1 MTCHCCG
8 AEYVE
13 IMEDVYKCVICS
25 HIHRLFVGD
34 SIEYHQNQYRK
45 DERRTSDEISED
57 GVIKEK
63 FHKNREKIVSN
74 RIEIIKEY
82 VTKEMEC
89 LDIGAG
95 AGTFANKLKEKCKNV
110 ECTELDMNLINECRN
125 LGFKTY
131 TEDFLEIKFDKKY
144 DFVSAWHVLEHV
156 DSIQDFTSKLS
167 KVSKNLVCIEI
178 PLLQALDGTGR
189 TRKLVSPN
197 VGNYDGHA
205 HYFCKD
211 SFINLFKE
219 KFDILE
225 IKEGVQTPAL
235 FSIMRVKNDN

>member
-1 MTCHCCG
+1 MSCHCCG

-25 HIHRLFVGD
+25 HIHRNFTGN

-74 RIEIIKEY
+74 RVKIIQEY
-82 VTKEMEC
+82 ITKDMEC

-95 AGTFANKLKEKCKNV
+95 AGTFARKLSEISKNV
-110 ECTELDMNLINECRN
+110 ECTELDINLINECRN

-131 TEDFLEIKFDKKY
+131 TKDFLKINFDKKY

-156 DSIQDFTSKLS
+156 DNIQIFVDKLS

-197 VGNYDGHA
+197 VGKYDGHA
-205 HYFCKD
+205 HYFCKE

-235 FSIMRVKNDN
+235 FSMMRVKNDD